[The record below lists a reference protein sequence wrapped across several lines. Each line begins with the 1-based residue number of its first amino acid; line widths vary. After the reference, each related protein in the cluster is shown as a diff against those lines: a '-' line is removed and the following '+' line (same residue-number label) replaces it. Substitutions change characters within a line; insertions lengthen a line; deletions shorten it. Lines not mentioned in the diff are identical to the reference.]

1 MLDLGK
7 EQPVMNDYEDMVF
20 EKSEQGIM
28 VIGKWCS
35 HKETFMEHEKVEP
48 LQVEIPIVQT
58 ITLEKTHVKH
68 QIFQE
73 TRERRPIGHLN
84 SPRVGVP

>member
-28 VIGKWCS
+28 VIGK
-35 HKETFMEHEKVEP
+35 
-48 LQVEIPIVQT
+48 
-58 ITLEKTHVKH
+58 
-68 QIFQE
+68 
-73 TRERRPIGHLN
+73 
-84 SPRVGVP
+84 